1 MLNMAID
8 DRLLQQGILAGGRMK
23 QQLIVSAKSL
33 TDTLFKFV
41 DSPRG
46 RAGTDHRKFIQ
57 DMVFGIIGSKS
68 PLLGNI
74 SRFLSEDIELIYTEQ
89 RLSRLLRSKALPWEE
104 LEERQTEVASRGVRH
119 EDVIAFDPGDIIKP
133 YAEKM
138 ENLYRVHDGSEDE
151 CGNGY
156 EEFGA
161 EAVQW
166 INGRRFH
173 IPLYSKVSNAA
184 FEDYIGQNF
193 QITQAIRKIQE
204 HTKNRGIWTF
214 DRAHDRSQI
223 YSRAL
228 LILEMRWIVR
238 ASENRSVEPEDS
250 KFRLPNKYHPGIFDI
265 VEQMKLTEQP
275 LRLTFPKVTGEIHLG
290 WTRIKLIGDPRVNRW
305 LSLVVAHDR
314 RNEKPVVL
322 ITTEQVKTAEEA
334 IAVFGHYLCRWGK
347 EEGYRFTGSYLK
359 LETLRTM
366 SADSIIRLAWLVHLS
381 YFFVTAFYRGNPDG
395 IDKQISERLQAF
407 KPVEDISFKYYR
419 VADLI
424 RLIMCEQMEKPYRAL
439 MGTQVA

>member
-1 MLNMAID
+1 
-8 DRLLQQGILAGGRMK
+8 
-23 QQLIVSAKSL
+23 
-33 TDTLFKFV
+33 V

-46 RAGTDHRKFIQ
+46 RAGIDHRKFIQ
-57 DMVFGIIGSKS
+57 DMIFGILGSKS

-74 SRFLSEDIELIYTEQ
+74 SRFLAEDIELLHTEQ
-89 RLSRLLRSKALPWEE
+89 RLSRLLRSKALPWDD
-104 LEERQTEVASRGVRH
+104 LEERQTEVASRGVRN

-166 INGRRFH
+166 IDDRRFH

-204 HTKNRGIWTF
+204 HTKNRGIWAF

-223 YSRAL
+223 YARAL
-228 LILEMRWIVR
+228 LVLEMRWIVR

-250 KFRLPNKYHPGIFDI
+250 NFRLPNKYHPGIFDI

-290 WTRIKLIGDPRVNRW
+290 WTRIKLIGDPRENRW

-314 RNEKPVVL
+314 RNQKPVVM
-322 ITTEQVKTAEEA
+322 ITTEEVKSAEEA
-334 IAVFGHYLCRWGK
+334 MTVFGHYLCRWGK

-366 SADSIIRLAWLVHLS
+366 SADSITRLAWLVHLS

-395 IDKQISERLQAF
+395 IEKQISERLQSF
-407 KPVEDISFKYYR
+407 KPVEDVSFKYYR

-424 RLIMCEQMEKPYRAL
+424 RLTLCEQMEKPYRAL